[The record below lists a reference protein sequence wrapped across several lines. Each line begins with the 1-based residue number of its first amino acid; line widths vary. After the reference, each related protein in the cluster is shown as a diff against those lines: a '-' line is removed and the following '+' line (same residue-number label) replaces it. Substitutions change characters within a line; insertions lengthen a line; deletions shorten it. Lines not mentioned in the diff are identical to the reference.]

1 MKDSDKAPAPTWPPL
16 GLTVAEAAEV
26 LRCDRKAI
34 LTAISE
40 KGLPAVK
47 VGRGFRIDYDALKAW
62 VARGQ
67 QQDAYAPE
75 SDAEAPGEDA

>member
-1 MKDSDKAPAPTWPPL
+1 MNDSDKASAPSWPPL

-26 LRCDRKAI
+26 LRCDRKAV

-47 VGRGFRIDYDALKAW
+47 IGRGFRIDYDALKAW

-67 QQDAYAPE
+67 QDASASD